1 VKKAMKEKY
10 GEAANKLDVAF
21 EEEGSAKAKKRDGDE
36 EGEVDGGRRG
46 KRLKI

>member
-1 VKKAMKEKY
+1 MLGGGTTRAGGVGRYAVF
-10 GEAANKLDVAF
+10 G
-21 EEEGSAKAKKRDGDE
+21 GRSGAKAKKRDGDE